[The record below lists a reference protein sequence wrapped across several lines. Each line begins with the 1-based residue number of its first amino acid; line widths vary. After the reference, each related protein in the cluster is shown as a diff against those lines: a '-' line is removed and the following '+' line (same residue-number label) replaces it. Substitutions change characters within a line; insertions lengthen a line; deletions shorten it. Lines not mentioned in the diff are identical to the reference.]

1 MDTDLDV
8 ELGVECRRSRV
19 EGSSLVEKCHQPEG
33 MKHGVEHTGM
43 VGSMLSLPAAVW
55 DTRSATVSSMLMPA
69 SAIRLKILSTESKGC
84 GTRLGGEAWV
94 TLERPARN
102 SMQAPPGQLVTL
114 TAPANWILHPT
125 SGSES
130 IVAHQRD

>member
-1 MDTDLDV
+1 MDTDLDH
-8 ELGVECRRSRV
+8 ELGVECRRRRV
-19 EGSSLVEKCHQPEG
+19 EGSSLVETRQQPEG

-43 VGSMLSLPAAVW
+43 VGSMLSLPAVVW

-69 SAIRLKILSTESKGC
+69 SAIRLKILSTESDGC

-102 SMQAPPGQLVTL
+102 CIWAPPAQFLAGRS
-114 TAPANWILHPT
+114 N
-125 SGSES
+125 
-130 IVAHQRD
+130 